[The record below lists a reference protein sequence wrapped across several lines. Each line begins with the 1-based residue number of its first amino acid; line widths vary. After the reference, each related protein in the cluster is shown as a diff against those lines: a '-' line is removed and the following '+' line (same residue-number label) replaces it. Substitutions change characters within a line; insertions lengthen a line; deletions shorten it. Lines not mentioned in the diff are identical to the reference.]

1 MTRALTIMI
10 ICKVP
15 LVIADLMF
23 SKAGNRKNI
32 TEFEVRRILGR

>member
-23 SKAGNRKNI
+23 SKADIRHNI
-32 TEFEVRRILGR
+32 TEFEIRSKLDR